1 MPTESANPRI
11 YTAWNG
17 QGGVQVTNITTNI
30 SIKGNQNRCSN
41 IELILNILNAS
52 FLLFQARCCL
62 KNLQYNS
69 FI

>member
-30 SIKGNQNRCSN
+30 QLKVTKIGVQIQN
-41 IELILNILNAS
+41 
-52 FLLFQARCCL
+52 
-62 KNLQYNS
+62 
-69 FI
+69 

>member
-52 FLLFQARCCL
+52 FSFVSGKVLF
-62 KNLQYNS
+62 KKPS
-69 FI
+69 I

>member
-1 MPTESANPRI
+1 MPTKSANPRI

-41 IELILNILNAS
+41 IELILNILNAFVS
-52 FLLFQARCCL
+52 GKVLF
-62 KNLQYNS
+62 KKPS
-69 FI
+69 I